1 MKTPIALFLTDT
13 HLTKDNIELVID
25 IFDQAIQ
32 VCKTNKIDQIICGG
46 DVFTSRSSQPLLVLK
61 AFQYIVEH
69 MKNENITMHVIP
81 GNHDKTDPDSEF
93 SYLDLYDNY
102 INVYCSGSSFDIL
115 GLRFLMMPYFREEK
129 WISQFNSIKHLIKKN
144 GNNILIT
151 HIAFDGVRNN
161 DGSEVESSIK
171 PADFAAFK
179 KVLIGH
185 YHNASS
191 VAENVIYTGSAYQ
204 NNFGETIDDK
214 GFMLIYN
221 DSSIKKIKS
230 NFPRYIKK
238 YVDVK
243 DKQAL
248 VEAVEELKRNDGGR
262 SRIIFTGRKED
273 CESVNPVEFSNIG
286 IDVKFEVAETKEAI
300 EISESDSVLN
310 YDKKAVVKDFLSF
323 CKENEIKGDTM
334 KYGLSLI
341 KSIQYVES

>member
-25 IFDQAIQ
+25 IFEQAIQ

-61 AFQYIVEH
+61 AFQYIVERI
-69 MKNENITMHVIP
+69 KYERLTMHVIP

-93 SYLDLYDNY
+93 SYLDLYDND
-102 INVYCSGSSFDIL
+102 INVYHSGSWFDIMDI
-115 GLRFLMMPYFREEK
+115 RFLMMPYFREEK
-129 WISQFNSIKHLIKKN
+129 WIAAFNEVKRSTNKN
-144 GNNILIT
+144 GKNILIT
-151 HIAFDGVRNN
+151 HVAFDGVKNN

-171 PADFAAFK
+171 PADFKVFK

-204 NNFGETIDDK
+204 NNFGETIEDK

-221 DSSIKKIKS
+221 DCSIKKVKS
-230 NFPRYIKK
+230 DFPRYIKK

-248 VEAVEELKRNDGGR
+248 VEAVEELKKNTDGR

-273 CESVNPVEFSNIG
+273 CESVNAVEFSNLG

-323 CKENEIKGDTM
+323 CKENEIKGDKM
-334 KYGLSLI
+334 KYGLELI
-341 KSIQYVES
+341 KNIQHVES